1 MNFLRKLIK
10 SVFGASGEEP
20 PSPIHKIRQF
30 RSRSSIIGKT
40 GRTLTNLATTGLI
53 EIDGKEFEAES
64 KSGFLKMNVPVRI
77 VGKHMSWFL
86 VEAI

>member
-1 MNFLRKLIK
+1 MNFFRKLFK
-10 SVFGASGEEP
+10 SVFGASEGKP
-20 PSPIHKIRQF
+20 PSPLETIRQF

-64 KSGFLKMNVPVRI
+64 KSGFLKMDVPVRI